1 MTILRTDKIAGLDS
15 VSAITGSVFF
25 GNGDAATAYD
35 SLVTDASSD
44 YTMGTGDFNLEGW
57 FYLNN
62 VTTTWQILISDTLYG
77 DTGGWSFYAN
87 GAQLNFWKGGSSVV
101 SGGTL
106 TANTW
111 HHLAF
116 SREGGTNRIF
126 VDGVVAGT
134 ATDSTDYT
142 DNRISVGA
150 NNVDKGGILGAY
162 GLNGYASNVRVC
174 KGHAVYDK
182 AFTPPTR
189 ELLQHYTSPGNE
201 SVLLCCQSSQ
211 DAGQDATG
219 RTLSVRGNARPT
231 TFVPDVGNDHT
242 HGTVLEGGTAF
253 SSLNYMTLPRGT
265 TTQSNRGRG
274 LLMGGYT
281 PTPTG
286 TNLNTITYIDIA
298 SSGHDVDFGDLSQAR
313 YASGA
318 FSSSTRGILGGG
330 RTPTRVDTIDYV
342 TIAQTG
348 NAIDFGNLHAVNAY
362 NQGTSNETRGLFLG
376 GNTPTYITRID
387 YVTIASTGDAADF
400 GDLTDARHGGPGVS
414 SPTRAI
420 CMGGYD
426 GPAFVD
432 VIDYVT
438 IATLGDATDFGDL
451 TSAYGYGGGVSNATR
466 GLVGGGAN
474 PSGEVTH
481 MDYITIATTGDSK
494 DFGDLV
500 YGREH
505 TGAVSNSTR
514 GVWFGGVTPTY
525 QTDIQ
530 YAIIATTGSAADW
543 GELYVPNGIPKGYQ
557 SGASDSHGGL
567 V

>member
-1 MTILRTDKIAGLDS
+1 MSILRTDKIAGLDS

-25 GNGDAATAYD
+25 GNDASSGTAYD

-57 FYLNN
+57 FYLNS
-62 VTTTWQILISDTLYG
+62 VAPTWQILISDTLYG

-87 GAQLNFWKGGSSVV
+87 GAQLNFYKGGASVV

-111 HHLAF
+111 HHIAF
-116 SREGGTNRIF
+116 SRESGSNRIF

-150 NNVDKGGILGAY
+150 NNVDKGGVLGVY

-253 SSLNYMTLPRGT
+253 SSLNYMTLPRGK
-265 TTQSNRGRG
+265 TTQSNRGRA
-274 LLMGGYT
+274 LLMG
-281 PTPTG
+281 
-286 TNLNTITYIDIA
+286 NLSSAADGMKYFSLI
-298 SSGHDVDFGDLSQAR
+298 SSGNTLLFGDLTNNQIIWG
-313 YASGA
+313 GA
-318 FSSSTRGILGGG
+318 GASSTRGVIGGG
-330 RTPTRVDTIDYV
+330 SPVINTMEYV
-342 TIAQTG
+342 TTATTG
-348 NAIDFGNLHAVNAY
+348 NALN
-362 NQGTSNETRGLFLG
+362 
-376 GNTPTYITRID
+376 
-387 YVTIASTGDAADF
+387 F
-400 GDLTDARHGGPGVS
+400 GDLTLAR
-414 SPTRAI
+414 
-420 CMGGYD
+420 
-426 GPAFVD
+426 
-432 VIDYVT
+432 
-438 IATLGDATDFGDL
+438 
-451 TSAYGYGGGVSNATR
+451 
-466 GLVGGGAN
+466 
-474 PSGEVTH
+474 
-481 MDYITIATTGDSK
+481 
-494 DFGDLV
+494 
-500 YGREH
+500 
-505 TGAVSNSTR
+505 
-514 GVWFGGVTPTY
+514 
-525 QTDIQ
+525 
-530 YAIIATTGSAADW
+530 
-543 GELYVPNGIPKGYQ
+543 
-557 SGASDSHGGL
+557 
-567 V
+567 

>member
-1 MTILRTDKIAGLDS
+1 MSILRTDKIAGLDS

-25 GNGDAATAYD
+25 GNGIAATAYD

-57 FYLNN
+57 FYLNS
-62 VTTTWQILISDTLYG
+62 VAPTWQILISDTLYG

-150 NNVDKGGILGAY
+150 NNVDKGGVLGAY

-189 ELLQHYTSPGNE
+189 ELLRHYTSPGNE

-219 RTLSVRGNARPT
+219 RTLSVRGNAEPT

-298 SSGHDVDFGDLSQAR
+298 SSGHDVDFGDLTMAR

-330 RTPTRVDTIDYV
+330 RSPSRQDRIDYV
-342 TIAQTG
+342 TIAITG
-348 NAIDFGNLHAVNAY
+348 NAIDFGNLHSVNAY

-426 GPAFVD
+426 GSAYVD

-438 IATLGDATDFGDL
+438 IATLGDSTDFGNL
-451 TSAYGYGGGVSNATR
+451 TSAYGYGGGVSNGVR

-481 MDYITIATTGDSK
+481 MDYITIATTANSR
-494 DFGDLV
+494 DFGDLL

-505 TGAVSNSTR
+505 VGAVSNSTR

-530 YAIIATTGSAADW
+530 YAIIATTGSAANW
-543 GELYVPNGIPKGYQ
+543 GDLNIPFNVPKGYV
-557 SGASDSHGGL
+557 SGSSDSHGGL